1 MTASQAMMLE
11 PLGTA
16 FKAAHLPPASRINPT
31 ARNAS
36 PTLPCMTEIYLHF
49 LCAHYRLSAAVAGVA
64 IHAIDL
70 AKPRVFES
78 VAVVPPRTFFFMCVF
93 IWDSSLP
100 LQRARARARE
110 ILTAMAR
117 RRSAAGLSA

>member
-1 MTASQAMMLE
+1 
-11 PLGTA
+11 
-16 FKAAHLPPASRINPT
+16 
-31 ARNAS
+31 
-36 PTLPCMTEIYLHF
+36 MTEIYLHID
-49 LCAHYRLSAAVAGVA
+49 ARMADAAAAVAGVA

-78 VAVVPPRTFFFMCVF
+78 VAVVPPRTFVYVCVF

-100 LQRARARARE
+100 AQRARARTRE

-117 RRSAAGLSA
+117 GRSAAGLSA